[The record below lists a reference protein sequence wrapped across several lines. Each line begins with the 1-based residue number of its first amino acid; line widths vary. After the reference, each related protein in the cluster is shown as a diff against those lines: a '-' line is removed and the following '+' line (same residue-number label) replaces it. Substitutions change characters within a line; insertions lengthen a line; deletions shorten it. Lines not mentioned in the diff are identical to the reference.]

1 MLYSVAPTLL
11 IMTVFS
17 YFLFRPVYSNY
28 TYVQGAIWEEPD
40 INSELLYN
48 HIDSKI
54 HVQVID
60 QVDSKWYKVRY
71 FQIYGYAKLDSD
83 NEISQRI
90 GVLSSIYPQFFFNLL
105 VLAVFLC
112 GLILITGVIF
122 SAYVNSKQR
131 YVNLEYF

>member
-1 MLYSVAPTLL
+1 
-11 IMTVFS
+11 MTVFS

>member
-1 MLYSVAPTLL
+1 
-11 IMTVFS
+11 MTVFS

-105 VLAVFLC
+105 VLTVFLC

-131 YVNLEYF
+131 YVNLDYF